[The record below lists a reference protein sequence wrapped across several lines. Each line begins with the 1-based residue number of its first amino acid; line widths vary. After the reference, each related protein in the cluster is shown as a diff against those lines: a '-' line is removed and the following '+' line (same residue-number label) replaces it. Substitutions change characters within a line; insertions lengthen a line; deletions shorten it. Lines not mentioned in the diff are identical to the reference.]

1 MSILVAGPEPIT
13 DRRDLVAALER
24 GNKPKSDW
32 RIGTEHEKFPFCV
45 KNRTPIPYGGEH

>member
-1 MSILVAGPEPIT
+1 MSILVAGPEPIA

-32 RIGTEHEKFPFCV
+32 RIGTEHEKFRLLCEKPD
-45 KNRTPIPYGGEH
+45 PIPYAR

>member
-24 GNKPKSDW
+24 GNKPRDEW
-32 RIGTEHEKFPFCV
+32 RIGTEH
-45 KNRTPIPYGGEH
+45 